1 MAAKTNRKAGQMAP
15 ETLASVPLVAL
26 TLGAIGLGGGLY
38 EILLID
44 PVWPRNLAVIQPSR
58 GGLDR
63 KRFWGPVHALFEIA
77 LLVSAWMVW
86 SVASARP
93 WMISALASH
102 FAARVWS
109 FAYFIPRALRF
120 EKMGDL
126 SEEQV
131 RLAQRWTRLSRLRP
145 VIEVVSILSLGEAA
159 LVLSRV

>member
-1 MAAKTNRKAGQMAP
+1 MAP
-15 ETLASVPLVAL
+15 ETLAIVPLVAL
-26 TLGAIGLGGGLY
+26 TLGALGLGGGLY
-38 EILLID
+38 EMLLVD
-44 PVWPRNLAVIQPSR
+44 PVWPRNPAVIQPSR

-86 SVASARP
+86 SEASARTC
-93 WMISALASH
+93 MIAALASH

-109 FAYFIPRALRF
+109 FAYFIPQALRF

-126 SEEQV
+126 SDGQV

-145 VIEVVSILSLGEAA
+145 AIEVVSIISLGAA
-159 LVLSRV
+159 TLVLSRR